1 MQISLEQ
8 ARHAA
13 INAQLLG
20 NKNNLA
26 KGKEGVYQ
34 VIEKLGYIQIDTIS
48 VIERAHHHTI
58 WTRRPDYKPEFLD
71 KLQAKDK
78 KIFEYWGHAAS
89 YLPLSDYRYYLQRMR
104 SFQDPQGKW
113 MKEMSDKCSHL
124 MAPVLNRIHNE
135 GALGAKDFETLQ
147 DAKKGSWWDWR
158 PTKMALEML
167 FGRGDLMV
175 KERKGFQKIYDLP
188 GRVLPTE
195 IDTTFPSDEES
206 GRFFVSRALAAYGIA
221 SQRDI
226 QNHIHTVDKKA
237 IHSALKKMLKSGEV
251 TAIAIETLDKKEYFA
266 LSTNIDNFNTQD
278 KPGAH
283 LHILSP
289 FDNMVILR
297 DRIKELFGFDYT
309 LECYVPPAKRK
320 YGYFSLPILW
330 SDKFIA
336 RMDSKA
342 DRGNKMFIVRN
353 LFFEPDFKDY
363 DAVLPAL
370 YTKLN
375 AFVEFN
381 RCRGITIEKTE
392 PAKLKKILARMGK
405 ERLGQ

>member
-1 MQISLEQ
+1 MRISLEQ
-8 ARHAA
+8 ARRAA
-13 INAQLLG
+13 INSQLLG

-58 WTRRPDYKPEFLD
+58 WTRCPDYKPEFLD

-78 KIFEYWGHAAS
+78 RIFEYWGHAAS
-89 YLPLSDYRYYLQRMR
+89 YLPLSDYRYYLHRMR
-104 SFQDPQGKW
+104 SFQDPHGKW
-113 MKEMSDKCSHL
+113 LKEMSEKCGHL
-124 MAPVLNRIHNE
+124 MAPVLDRIHNE
-135 GALGAKDFETLQ
+135 GALGAKDFATPEGT
-147 DAKKGSWWDWR
+147 KKGTWWEWR
-158 PTKMALEML
+158 PTKIALEML

-188 GRVLPTE
+188 ERVLPTKV
-195 IDTTFPSDEES
+195 DTTFPGDEES
-206 GRFFVSRALAAYGIA
+206 GRFFVSRALTSYGIA
-221 SQRDI
+221 CQKDI
-226 QNHIHTVDKKA
+226 QDHIHTVDKNV
-237 IHSALKKMLKSGEV
+237 INLALKKMLKSGEV
-251 TAIAIETLDKKEYFA
+251 TGLDIETLDKKEYFA
-266 LSTNIDNFNTQD
+266 LSNNLATFN
-278 KPGAH
+278 KPGKPGPH

-297 DRIKELFGFDYT
+297 DRIKELFSFDYT

-330 SDKFIA
+330 GDRFIA

-342 DRGNKMFIVRN
+342 DRGKKMFIVRN
-353 LFFEPDFKDY
+353 LVFEPDFNDY

-375 AFVEFN
+375 AFAVFN
-381 RCRGITIEKTE
+381 RCRGITVEKTE
-392 PAKLKKILARMGK
+392 PVKLKKNLVRMGK
-405 ERLGQ
+405 EYQDQ

>member
-1 MQISLEQ
+1 MHISLEQ

-13 INAQLLG
+13 INSQLLG

-58 WTRRPDYKPEFLD
+58 WTRCPDYKPEFLD

-78 KIFEYWGHAAS
+78 RIFEYWGHAAS
-89 YLPLSDYRYYLQRMR
+89 YLPLNDYRYYLPRMR
-104 SFQDPQGKW
+104 SFQDLHGKW
-113 MKEMSDKCSHL
+113 MKEMLDKCSHL

-135 GALGAKDFETLQ
+135 GALGAKDFETPQ
-147 DAKKGSWWDWR
+147 GAKKGTWWDWR
-158 PTKMALEML
+158 PTKMALEIL
-167 FGRGDLMV
+167 FGKGDLMV

-195 IDTTFPSDEES
+195 INTTFPSNEES

-237 IHSALKKMLKSGEV
+237 IHSSLKKMLKSGEV

-278 KPGAH
+278 KTGAH

-342 DRGNKMFIVRN
+342 DRGNKTFIVRN

-375 AFVEFN
+375 AFAEFN

-405 ERLGQ
+405 EHLGQ